1 MNYQKTY
8 SSLIAKAQARTAL
21 IGYKER
27 HHILPRSMGGTDD
40 ASNLVN
46 LTAREHFIAHYLLAK
61 IHGGNQWAAIIR
73 FKHGNKKSYFNSK
86 LYEIGRINHSIQVSK
101 VHKGVKR
108 SKETCVNI
116 SNSLKG
122 KPQPLTSLR
131 MKGNAYGKA
140 NKGKS
145 HSDETL
151 IKISLAVIEG
161 QKSPEVRKRMQEKQL
176 GKKHSEQTKAKRNAK
191 LKGQKRSLETCL
203 KMGLAKK
210 GIKHSEQARLN
221 NSRAQKL
228 FNIKKRFL
236 VVSTQYLT
244 SAEWC

>member
-61 IHGGNQWAAIIR
+61 IHGGSQWLPVLY
-73 FKHGNKKSYFNSK
+73 FKNGNKYNNSRLYEAAKIKVIEYRKQYKPSDYMCSK
-86 LYEIGRINHSIQVSK
+86 LSLLF
-101 VHKGVKR
+101 KGKKR
-108 SKETCVNI
+108 PPFSKEWKANMKKGQKGKQFSDEHKKKLGDRTRGTNLTSTHKHRI
-116 SNSLKG
+116 GMANSLALKG
-122 KPQPLTSLR
+122 KNHSVSHNQNISVS
-131 MKGNAYGKA
+131 MKLF
-140 NKGKS
+140 
-145 HSDETL
+145 H
-151 IKISLAVIEG
+151 
-161 QKSPEVRKRMQEKQL
+161 
-176 GKKHSEQTKAKRNAK
+176 
-191 LKGQKRSLETCL
+191 
-203 KMGLAKK
+203 AKK
-210 GIKHSEQARLN
+210 K
-221 NSRAQKL
+221 
-228 FNIKKRFL
+228 FL

>member
-61 IHGGNQWAAIIR
+61 IHGGSQWYSVIVM
-73 FKHGNKKSYFNSK
+73 KGNSK
-86 LYEIGRINHSIQVSK
+86 DVNSRLYEFARIQHSKATSARQTGMKYSEAHRKAVSASMTPEVRAKIGAANSIA
-101 VHKGVKR
+101 
-108 SKETCVNI
+108 
-116 SNSLKG
+116 LKG
-122 KPQPLTSLR
+122 KKLPAETLAKLST
-131 MKGNAYGKA
+131 AH
-140 NKGKS
+140 KGKKYK
-145 HSDETL
+145 T
-151 IKISLAVIEG
+151 
-161 QKSPEVRKRMQEKQL
+161 M
-176 GKKHSEQTKAKRNAK
+176 SEQGRENIGA
-191 LKGQKRSLETCL
+191 
-203 KMGLAKK
+203 AKK
-210 GIKHSEQARLN
+210 GKKLSNEHKTNIGSALKGKKYKPMSNQGRENIRI
-221 NSRAQKL
+221 AQKL